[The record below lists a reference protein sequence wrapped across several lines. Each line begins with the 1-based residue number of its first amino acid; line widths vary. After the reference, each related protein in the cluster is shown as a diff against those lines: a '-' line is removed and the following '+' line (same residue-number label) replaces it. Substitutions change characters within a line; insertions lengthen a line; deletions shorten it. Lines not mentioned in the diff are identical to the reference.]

1 MSLVTDWNTRLIDE
15 FRANDGQVDGY
26 FEGAPLL
33 LLHHV
38 GARTGTARISPLRY
52 EPVSGGYAIFASKA
66 GAPTNP
72 DWYHNLIANPDTS
85 VEVGSQ
91 TVSVTARLANDAER
105 VPIWEM
111 AKTNFPLFGEYEAK
125 TDRTIPVFLL
135 EPRL

>member
-1 MSLVTDWNTRLIDE
+1 VTDWNTRLIDE

-52 EPVSGGYAIFASKA
+52 EPVDGGYAIFASKG

-72 DWYHNLIANPDTS
+72 DWYHNLIANPETS
-85 VEVGSQ
+85 VEIGSQ

-105 VPIWEM
+105 VPIWDM
-111 AKTNFPLFGEYEAK
+111 AKANFAPFVEYEAK

-135 EPRL
+135 EPKP